1 MNRASSSLV
10 STRKIVFA
18 GLLIAMGIV
27 LKMFEISVTPN
38 FRIGFTTVPTIFS
51 GILLGP
57 IYGFAIGFLSD
68 FIQFV
73 IKSDGGAFHLG
84 FTLTSALYGLI
95 PGLIAMMVK
104 RKNIELSLKH
114 VVLIVVLCEI
124 ICSIILNTAFLIQ
137 MYGYATIAMIPQ
149 RLIKAVVMIFLNS
162 AIIYFLY
169 NNTKNKIKV

>member
-114 VVLIVVLCEI
+114 VVLIVVLCEV

>member
-114 VVLIVVLCEI
+114 VVDNFKYRIPDSDVRLRYDSYDTTKVDKSRSHDFSKQCNNLF
-124 ICSIILNTAFLIQ
+124 SI
-137 MYGYATIAMIPQ
+137 
-149 RLIKAVVMIFLNS
+149 
-162 AIIYFLY
+162 
-169 NNTKNKIKV
+169 

>member
-1 MNRASSSLV
+1 MKRASSSLV
-10 STRKIVFA
+10 GTKKMVYA

-51 GILLGP
+51 GIVLGP
-57 IYGFAIGFLSD
+57 IYGFMVGFLSD

-95 PGLIAMMVK
+95 PGLVSMYVK
-104 RKNIELSLKH
+104 NKNIELNLYH
-114 VVLIVVLCEI
+114 IIFIVVTCEL
-124 ICSIILNTAFLIQ
+124 ICSIFLNTLFLVQ

-149 RLIKAVVMIFLNS
+149 RFIKAVIMIFLDS
-162 AIIYFLY
+162 GILYFLY
-169 NNTKNKIKV
+169 KNTKNKLKV

>member
-95 PGLIAMMVK
+95 PGLIAMMVR

>member
-57 IYGFAIGFLSD
+57 VYGFAIGFLSD

-104 RKNIELSLKH
+104 KKNIELELKH
-114 VVLIVVLCEI
+114 IVLIP
-124 ICSIILNTAFLIQ
+124 CSLSRCTVTL
-137 MYGYATIAMIPQ
+137 
-149 RLIKAVVMIFLNS
+149 R
-162 AIIYFLY
+162 
-169 NNTKNKIKV
+169 

>member
-114 VVLIVVLCEI
+114 VVFIVVLCEI

>member
-10 STRKIVFA
+10 STRKLVFA

-57 IYGFAIGFLSD
+57 VYGFAIGFLSD

-104 RKNIELSLKH
+104 KKNIELELKH
-114 VVLIVVLCEI
+114 IVLIVVLCEV
-124 ICSIILNTAFLIQ
+124 ICSILLNTVFLIQ

-149 RLIKAVVMIFLNS
+149 RFIKAVVMIFLNS